1 MLETLVKACLDLV
14 YPPKCPGCGKAVA
27 EHGQWCPLCLG
38 PVLSLKA
45 LSPVLHRLK
54 HLAGCF
60 VVCQYGGAVRHL
72 LQDIK
77 FHGEDNKQAALA
89 WLLTQAA
96 GTVRFAG
103 IDAVVPVPLHPK
115 RRRERGYNQTEL
127 LFSSW
132 SRKQGFLWLPDVL
145 LRERE
150 TLPQWEL
157 PSNERRK
164 NIRGAFRV
172 QKSNLIQ
179 GKRILLVDDIF
190 TTGATMDE
198 CAKTLLA
205 VGAEKVEGLALASS
219 SRG

>member
-1 MLETLVKACLDLV
+1 MFKTLLKACLDLV

-45 LSPVLHRLK
+45 LSPALHRLK
-54 HLAGCF
+54 YLASCF

-77 FHGEDNKQAALA
+77 FHGEDNKQAALS
-89 WLLTQAA
+89 WLLTQAGA
-96 GTVRFAG
+96 SRFVG
-103 IDAVVPVPLHPK
+103 VDAVVPVPLHSR

-127 LFSSW
+127 LFASW
-132 SRKQGFLWLPDVL
+132 SRKQGFAWLPDVL
-145 LRERE
+145 LREKE

-157 PSNERRK
+157 PSGERRQ

-172 QKSNLIQ
+172 QKRQLLQ
-179 GKRILLVDDIF
+179 GRRLLLVDDIF

-205 VGAEKVEGLALASS
+205 AGAARVEGLALASS
-219 SRG
+219 SKC